1 MALYGLSRERFSRT
15 DHLHSLHN
23 ILLALDLIASLVVAG
38 YGGCRRPPPNNIHPV
53 CLGPLRLHHR
63 DLKLPLVCFSVFGGK
78 FIHDLSVLGIFFRMP
93 DRYCPK
99 CHASIHRSQK
109 KRSRPFAQKPICWLV
124 KEPSIHHNTNESA
137 PGDLGGG
144 DGLAH
149 ARTTLSRVQALLT
162 GDNSLGLLDD
172 LLGLGKDE
180 LDVAGV
186 GHVGVDLDHICQNKC
201 SSTFGTC
208 RLR

>member
-1 MALYGLSRERFSRT
+1 
-15 DHLHSLHN
+15 
-23 ILLALDLIASLVVAG
+23 
-38 YGGCRRPPPNNIHPV
+38 
-53 CLGPLRLHHR
+53 
-63 DLKLPLVCFSVFGGK
+63 
-78 FIHDLSVLGIFFRMP
+78 MP

-124 KEPSIHHNTNESA
+124 DEPSIHHNITESA

-144 DGLAH
+144 NGLAH

-162 GDNSLGLLDD
+162 ADNSLGLLDD
-172 LLGLGKDE
+172 LLGLGQNE

-186 GHVGVDLDHICQNKC
+186 GHVGVDLDHTKVRINSLDCHASPPMRYRVKR
-201 SSTFGTC
+201 T
-208 RLR
+208 RPWAR

>member
-1 MALYGLSRERFSRT
+1 MIYPSW
-15 DHLHSLHN
+15 
-23 ILLALDLIASLVVAG
+23 
-38 YGGCRRPPPNNIHPV
+38 
-53 CLGPLRLHHR
+53 
-63 DLKLPLVCFSVFGGK
+63 
-78 FIHDLSVLGIFFRMP
+78 IFFRMP

-109 KRSRPFAQKPICWLV
+109 KRSPSLCTKAHLLALN
-124 KEPSIHHNTNESA
+124 EPSIHHNTTESA

-144 DGLAH
+144 NGLAH

-162 GDNSLGLLDD
+162 ADNGLGLLDD

-186 GHVGVDLDHICQNKC
+186 GHVGVDLDHTWVRSFLRLVVK
-201 SSTFGTC
+201 C
-208 RLR
+208 RL

>member
-1 MALYGLSRERFSRT
+1 MIYPSW
-15 DHLHSLHN
+15 
-23 ILLALDLIASLVVAG
+23 G
-38 YGGCRRPPPNNIHPV
+38 Y
-53 CLGPLRLHHR
+53 
-63 DLKLPLVCFSVFGGK
+63 
-78 FIHDLSVLGIFFRMP
+78 FFRMP

-109 KRSRPFAQKPICWLV
+109 KRSRPFAQKPICWPV
-124 KEPSIHHNTNESA
+124 SEPSIHHNTTESA

-162 GDNSLGLLDD
+162 ANNGLGLLDD

-186 GHVGVDLDHICQNKC
+186 RHVGVDLDGKCQNMC
-201 SSTFGTC
+201 TS
-208 RLR
+208 RLAPWSPPMRRRVRHTRPWAR

>member
-1 MALYGLSRERFSRT
+1 MTLYVLSRERFSRI

-23 ILLALDLIASLVVAG
+23 TLLALGLIASLVVAG
-38 YGGCRRPPPNNIHPV
+38 DGVVVGLPTQQHTPCLSGAAPSSPPRPEIS
-53 CLGPLRLHHR
+53 
-63 DLKLPLVCFSVFGGK
+63 LVCFSVFGGK

-186 GHVGVDLDHICQNKC
+186 GHVGVDLDHVCQNKR
-201 SSTFGTC
+201 SSRFGTC
-208 RLR
+208 HRR